1 MKIRLTHPLIS
12 CICITDNR
20 PSQLLRSIILFD
32 AQSYPNRELIISCKI
47 GDQVT
52 KQLIEKVKSS
62 STIRI
67 VIIEHHQTLS
77 LGMAKNEAVSRCN
90 GEYICIWD
98 DYNWFHTNRLTHQYN
113 TLQSKAKFCQ
123 SSLLNV
129 IIVYDAVNHKA
140 CFSTPF
146 DWAESLLCKKSLA
159 LECPFDDINYQ
170 ESNKLISYLRTRKLL
185 YEINDAQ
192 TSFIYV
198 YQDLYSQNYSQ
209 FSDFLSNSSPFDQSR
224 ADSIY
229 QLLDFQLDKVIF
241 YSPES
246 Q

>member
-32 AQSYPNRELIISCKI
+32 AQSYPNRELVISYKT
-47 GDQVT
+47 GDQAT

-67 VIIEHHQTLS
+67 VTIERHQALS
-77 LGMAKNEAVSRCN
+77 LGMAKNEAISKCH

-98 DYNWFHTNRLTHQYN
+98 DYNWFHTNRLMHQYN
-113 TLQSKAKFCQ
+113 TLQIKAKFCQ
-123 SSLLNV
+123 SSLLKV
-129 IIVYDAVNHKA
+129 IIVYNAINHKA
-140 CFSTPF
+140 CLSTPY

-159 LECPFDDINYQ
+159 LECQFDDIDYL
-170 ESNKLISYLRTRKLL
+170 ESNKLIAYLRTRKLL
-185 YEINDAQ
+185 YDINDAQ

-198 YQDLYSQNYSQ
+198 YKDPHSQNYSQ
-209 FSDFLSNSSPFDQSR
+209 FSDFLSNGSLFDQYKI
-224 ADSIY
+224 DCIY
-229 QLLDFQLDKVIF
+229 QLLDFQLDAVVF
-241 YSPES
+241 NSHES
-246 Q
+246 